1 MFGHSAISNEVKIMV
16 LLLTTEN
23 LYFLEWRCH
32 DTSSFTYLWGF
43 LPRHSSINSKGK
55 IHSKFLSNL
64 LLLRN
69 QTERFFS
76 NILPQRLFNS
86 NRNKLSECLC
96 LSEDNVKHS
105 PDVQKHPVVKKGF
118 RHTLTRWLQEEPR
131 QWLEPFRIE
140 EWNRTNPRQMP
151 DPFSSVSKSTS
162 FLLESEETWDT
173 TSCFLV
179 MGGTRAW
186 PAMTWK
192 IAGWIL
198 WV

>member
-1 MFGHSAISNEVKIMV
+1 MQMIKFCPWLIWGQPMFGHSAISNEVKIMV

-86 NRNKLSECLC
+86 IETNYQSASVFLKIMWSTAQMSKNIQLSKKD
-96 LSEDNVKHS
+96 SGTHSHDGYKKSQDN
-105 PDVQKHPVVKKGF
+105 D
-118 RHTLTRWLQEEPR
+118 
-131 QWLEPFRIE
+131 
-140 EWNRTNPRQMP
+140 
-151 DPFSSVSKSTS
+151 
-162 FLLESEETWDT
+162 
-173 TSCFLV
+173 
-179 MGGTRAW
+179 
-186 PAMTWK
+186 
-192 IAGWIL
+192 
-198 WV
+198 